1 MFTSASALGGRE
13 FREYESFE
21 STRVSRVRESYTNRR
36 RTSRARVDDEILLSV
51 RLRLYESSRVTTRG
65 SRT

>member
-1 MFTSASALGGRE
+1 MFTSASALGDER
-13 FREYESFE
+13 YESFE
-21 STRVSRVRESYTNRR
+21 STRVSRVRESYANCR
-36 RTSRARVDDEILLSV
+36 RTSRARVDDEILLSI